1 MPLLRSSFTVC
12 ILLFASISVQGSEA
26 DEYREKAN
34 AIRQEAAEL
43 AALGRNEEA
52 KKLAREAAE
61 LYKISEQIRHKHQD
75 TGQTEVREMKR
86 RIEQL
91 MREER
96 ELANSEEARPRVREI
111 RAERE
116 ELVRAL
122 QEIAS
127 DMRRRDSERG
137 EEHHRGEMRDQE
149 HRHHDHHE
157 GDHHEGDHHEHHQE
171 GHHEHH
177 EGEHH
182 DDGRHHAH
190 EEMAHRLE
198 NMHIAVDHLHQ
209 AGLHDIAEHVAERA
223 EQTERELHEM
233 RRQEEERHHNPLH
246 EMMRQIE
253 ELRHEIGR
261 LHQEFDRIRDR

>member
-12 ILLFASISVQGSEA
+12 LLLFASVSVQGSEA

-75 TGQTEVREMKR
+75 NGQTEVREMRR

-111 RAERE
+111 R
-116 ELVRAL
+116 
-122 QEIAS
+122 
-127 DMRRRDSERG
+127 G
-137 EEHHRGEMRDQE
+137 
-149 HRHHDHHE
+149 
-157 GDHHEGDHHEHHQE
+157 
-171 GHHEHH
+171 
-177 EGEHH
+177 
-182 DDGRHHAH
+182 
-190 EEMAHRLE
+190 
-198 NMHIAVDHLHQ
+198 
-209 AGLHDIAEHVAERA
+209 
-223 EQTERELHEM
+223 
-233 RRQEEERHHNPLH
+233 
-246 EMMRQIE
+246 
-253 ELRHEIGR
+253 
-261 LHQEFDRIRDR
+261 

>member
-12 ILLFASISVQGSEA
+12 LLLFASVSVQGSEA

-43 AALGRNEEA
+43 TALGRNEEA

-75 TGQTEVREMKR
+75 PGQTEVREMRK

-96 ELANSEEARPRVREI
+96 ELANSEEARSRVREI

-137 EEHHRGEMRDQE
+137 EEHHPGQMRDQE
-149 HRHHDHHE
+149 HRHSGHHEADHHE
-157 GDHHEGDHHEHHQE
+157 GDHHHEEKEDHTQGPDPSEARGSKQE
-171 GHHEHH
+171 GHHAPDLA
-177 EGEHH
+177 GEN
-182 DDGRHHAH
+182 GRTI
-190 EEMAHRLE
+190 ELE
-198 NMHIAVDHLHQ
+198 NLADVGPD
-209 AGLHDIAEHVAERA
+209 
-223 EQTERELHEM
+223 ELQHED
-233 RRQEEERHHNPLH
+233 QGVQDGVEA
-246 EMMRQIE
+246 
-253 ELRHEIGR
+253 
-261 LHQEFDRIRDR
+261 